1 MDEMK
6 KNQAIQKLW
15 SNILDPKFDTA
26 IQKVE
31 IEKEAIASLQ
41 HLSKGPRV
49 KPGENVTITLTDYS
63 NIVELQNVLTA
74 SEMARMAMLNE
85 LVELRP
91 KVAKMGTELNQ
102 LWDML
107 ALYMAA
113 AFFMARDRSL
123 DQQPPEMRGEVP
135 LRRDQLSQLFDT
147 MNVEV
152 TPQGNHILMTV
163 REKFPRGG
171 VGEGD

>member
-49 KPGENVTITLTDYS
+49 KPGENVTITLTD
-63 NIVELQNVLTA
+63 
-74 SEMARMAMLNE
+74 
-85 LVELRP
+85 
-91 KVAKMGTELNQ
+91 
-102 LWDML
+102 
-107 ALYMAA
+107 
-113 AFFMARDRSL
+113 
-123 DQQPPEMRGEVP
+123 
-135 LRRDQLSQLFDT
+135 
-147 MNVEV
+147 
-152 TPQGNHILMTV
+152 
-163 REKFPRGG
+163 
-171 VGEGD
+171 